1 MSTNPP
7 ALAHNPNPWVVVI
20 RPGQDDEDIWADF
33 PSYRL
38 AVKALAEVGEKADVM
53 KRLDNGQLTTEF

>member
-1 MSTNPP
+1 MTTPTLTP
-7 ALAHNPNPWVVVI
+7 NPNPWVVVI

-38 AVKALAEVGEKADVM
+38 ALQALSEPGEEACVM
-53 KRLDNGQLTTEF
+53 KRLNNGQLTTEF